1 MYGTTPPARHG
12 RASRRRSL
20 AVPAHG
26 ASSPCADYWRDRA
39 MAVWR
44 PLPRFIAHVVSLIAR
59 VITAGWAMLL
69 RLARLDPPD
78 DSTGGPGQLADSSEL
93 AGPSSEPSRARALD
107 LALLGQLLASRL
119 ADPTDGGKTGQAACF
134 ARLWAR
140 RIVPLAIGE
149 GCTWQ
154 LGMTAMIHGL
164 TSPAGRLFN
173 GRVGRISDRLV
184 GATPGEWRLTLTL
197 TLTLTLSPTLTLKPD
212 PGPKPEP

>member
-1 MYGTTPPARHG
+1 
-12 RASRRRSL
+12 
-20 AVPAHG
+20 
-26 ASSPCADYWRDRA
+26 

-44 PLPRFIAHVVSLIAR
+44 PLPRFAHVLSLIAR

-69 RLARLDPPD
+69 RLARLDGPPVE
-78 DSTGGPGQLADSSEL
+78 SSGQLADSSEL

-149 GCTWQ
+149 GCAWQ

-197 TLTLTLSPTLTLKPD
+197 TLTLTLSLTLTLKPN
-212 PGPKPEP
+212 PGPKPER